1 MPIYEYI
8 CQKCFYVTEVLQRM
22 GEGPEGVS
30 CKRCG
35 STDLKRRPSI
45 FACHDGNKD
54 WYHEEYVELKAEDQ
68 QQIDKEKVET
78 RLKHKEW
85 ERNKKEKKR
94 AAETKR
100 TYSIK
105 E

>member
-8 CQKCFYVTEVLQRM
+8 CQKCLYVTEVLQGM

-30 CKRCG
+30 CGRCG
-35 STDLKRRPSI
+35 ASEVKKRPSL

-54 WYHEEYVELKAEDQ
+54 WYHEEYVEIKADDQ
-68 QQIDKEKVET
+68 KQIDKEKVVT
-78 RLKHKEW
+78 RFEHKEW
-85 ERNKKEKKR
+85 ERGKKEKKR
-94 AAETKR
+94 AEQIKR

>member
-22 GEGPEGVS
+22 GEGPEGVK

-35 STDLKRRPSI
+35 ATEVKRRPSI

-54 WYHEEYVELKAEDQ
+54 WYHQEYVEIKADDQ
-68 QQIDKEKVET
+68 KQIDKEQAVVKSKT
-78 RLKHKEW
+78 KQR
-85 ERNKKEKKR
+85 ERDKKEKKR
-94 AAETKR
+94 AEEIKR

>member
-22 GEGPEGVS
+22 GEGPEGVE

-35 STDLKRRPSI
+35 ATEVKRRPSI
-45 FACHDGNKD
+45 FAHRDGGRD
-54 WYHEEYVELKAEDQ
+54 WYHEEYLEIRADDQ
-68 QQIDKEKVET
+68 KQIDKEQVVTKAGT
-78 RLKHKEW
+78 KQW
-85 ERNKKEKKR
+85 EKDKKERKR
-94 AAETKR
+94 AEQIKR

>member
-1 MPIYEYI
+1 
-8 CQKCFYVTEVLQRM
+8 M
-22 GEGPEGVS
+22 GEGPEGVR
-30 CKRCG
+30 CGRCG
-35 STDLKRRPSI
+35 STDLKRLPST

-54 WYHEEYVELKAEDQ
+54 WYHEEYLEIKADDQ
-68 QQIDKEKVET
+68 KQIDKEKAET

-85 ERNKKEKKR
+85 ERNRKEKKR
-94 AAETKR
+94 AEETKR